1 MDRRSSFHRSV
12 SSALIFVILLSCGAM
27 AHAHAKLTGAE
38 PAALSTGPSP
48 AKIQLHF
55 SEEVAKNF
63 SSFKVTDAKGAAV
76 PLSGTDSADAKSLA
90 ATPKSPLS
98 PGTYTV
104 TWTAIASDDGHKS
117 GGSFVFT
124 VK

>member
-1 MDRRSSFHRSV
+1 MERRSWFHRSAG
-12 SSALIFVILLSCGAM
+12 SALIFVILLSCGAV
-27 AHAHAKLTGAE
+27 AHAHAKLAGAE
-38 PAALSTGPSP
+38 PAAQSTGPSP

-55 SEEVAKNF
+55 SEEVAKKF
-63 SSFKVTDAKGAAV
+63 SSFRLSDANGVAIPLSATDA
-76 PLSGTDSADAKSLA
+76 ADPKSLA
-90 ATPKSPLS
+90 ATPKIPLA
-98 PGTYTV
+98 PGVYTV